1 LLSKI
6 GILNLQGCKCINN
19 HEFESALHNVNKG
32 FWCPYC
38 LYKNEEECRL
48 IFESIFN
55 KKFIKTRKIINPY
68 ELDGYNDEL
77 KIAFEYHS
85 EQHYYFI
92 PYFHKDENELK
103 QIINRDKLKEN
114 LCKDNNINLITIKY
128 DVKNKIEFIN
138 NKLKEL
144 ELI

>member
-1 LLSKI
+1 MKKHLEQRKLFINSNKKYWF
-6 GILNLQGCKCINN
+6 KCINN

-68 ELDGYNDEL
+68 E
-77 KIAFEYHS
+77 
-85 EQHYYFI
+85 
-92 PYFHKDENELK
+92 
-103 QIINRDKLKEN
+103 
-114 LCKDNNINLITIKY
+114 
-128 DVKNKIEFIN
+128 
-138 NKLKEL
+138 
-144 ELI
+144 